1 MKLKNYM
8 TRITRN
14 LAKTLIKFH
23 VFQKTPPPPP
33 PQQQQPRVSAGFF
46 RKAADDI
53 PTNAAPIGTYK
64 VPSWDEA
71 TASTNTIFK

>member
-1 MKLKNYM
+1 MNEQPTTKNQQ
-8 TRITRN
+8 
-14 LAKTLIKFH
+14 L
-23 VFQKTPPPPP
+23 
-33 PQQQQPRVSAGFF
+33 QQQLRVSTGFF

-64 VPSWDEA
+64 VPSWDGA